1 MLEIDSSFP
10 AENVVER
17 LRRKIREARTLGF
30 HVRQEVLSGPQPA
43 WCEFGG
49 KKWLFLDASQPARDQ
64 IESIEVALE
73 SYLATIR
80 PGSALGQT
88 EPAC

>member
-17 LRRKIREARTLGF
+17 LRRKIGEARTLGF
-30 HVRQEVLSGPQPA
+30 HIRQEVLSGPQPA

-64 IESIEVALE
+64 IESIEVALD

-80 PGSALGQT
+80 LDCALGQT
-88 EPAC
+88 EAAC